1 MKWMLTTRTQTHGL
15 NTEVG
20 RYEFRVARAGD
31 AVRVS
36 FENLRPGNVRQ
47 GHFLMPSDIARTLGN
62 ALLLTA
68 AAGSDS
74 MNVVFSVDEGKAKS

>member
-1 MKWMLTTRTQTHGL
+1 MKWMLTAGTQTHGL

-31 AVRVS
+31 AVRVT
-36 FENLRPGNVRQ
+36 FENLRPGNVLQ
-47 GHFLMPSDIARTLGN
+47 GPLVMPSDIARTLGN

>member
-1 MKWMLTTRTQTHGL
+1 
-15 NTEVG
+15 
-20 RYEFRVARAGD
+20 
-31 AVRVS
+31 VS

-47 GHFLMPSDIARTLGN
+47 GHFLMPSDVARTLGN